1 MKVRFLL
8 CSLALVGSASAA
20 DQSRLNFVTCPIV
33 RDTPSV
39 PCWLAEHDGEL
50 YYLGIQTDVSAEFQP
65 PYLGHQVLVEGRISD
80 KPRICGGVVLTPVRI
95 SVMPELDRSCNTRL
109 PVDPRYTID
118 FNPRPPGP
126 SAGRLAFADARPPAP
141 EPVKPPF
148 VEKTFAIYFDFDQGV
163 SFRHPQDLMAVV
175 RYARETGARRI
186 LINGHRG
193 ATLLSAGGLLAE
205 SEWIAERR
213 ARQLKELFTGAGVT
227 ATIEVAWQTAPVAAD
242 GDEDWRSRS
251 AEVRVVP

>member
-1 MKVRFLL
+1 MRVRYLL
-8 CSLALVGSASAA
+8 ISLALIGSANAA
-20 DQSRLNFVTCPIV
+20 DPARLNFVACPIV

-39 PCWLAEHDGEL
+39 PCWLAEHGGEL

-65 PYLGHQVLVEGRISD
+65 PYLGHQVLVEGRITD
-80 KPRICGGVVLTPVRI
+80 KPRICGGVVLDPVRI

-109 PVDPRYTID
+109 PVDPRYKID

-126 SAGRLAFADARPPAP
+126 SAGRLAFADVRPPAP

-148 VEKTFAIYFDFDQGV
+148 VEKSFSIYFDFDQGI
-163 SFRHPQDLMAVV
+163 SFRHPRDLMAIVH
-175 RYARETGARRI
+175 YAQETRARRI
-186 LINGHRG
+186 SIDGHRG
-193 ATLLSAGGLLAE
+193 ATLLAGGSVLAE

-213 ARQLKELFTGAGVT
+213 ARQLKELLTGAGVT
-227 ATIEVAWQTAPVAAD
+227 AAIEVTWQTAPVTAD

-251 AEVRVVP
+251 ADVRVVP